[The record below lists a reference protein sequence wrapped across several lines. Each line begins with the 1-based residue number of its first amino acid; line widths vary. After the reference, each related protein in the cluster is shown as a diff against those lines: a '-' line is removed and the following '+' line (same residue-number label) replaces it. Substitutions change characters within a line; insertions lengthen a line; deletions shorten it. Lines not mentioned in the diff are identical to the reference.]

1 MQVALF
7 LQGWLSQVT
16 FWEYKMTFRIFVNTI
31 LLNFL
36 SNVNVKRI
44 EKNCGPLHERR
55 GADLTPL
62 TLSHFS
68 AMPCTK
74 RFVIGHFSINIKLRS
89 ADFVNLKK
97 YEMLDILRFISK
109 KLYIHT

>member
-16 FWEYKMTFRIFVNTI
+16 FWEYKITFRIFVNTI
-31 LLNFL
+31 LLNVPG
-36 SNVNVKRI
+36 NVNVKGI

-89 ADFVNLKK
+89 ADL
-97 YEMLDILRFISK
+97 L
-109 KLYIHT
+109 T

>member
-1 MQVALF
+1 
-7 LQGWLSQVT
+7 
-16 FWEYKMTFRIFVNTI
+16 MTFRIFVNTI

-44 EKNCGPLHERR
+44 EKNCGLLHERR

-68 AMPCTK
+68 TIPCTK

-89 ADFVNLKK
+89 ADL
-97 YEMLDILRFISK
+97 L
-109 KLYIHT
+109 T